1 MANASRPSSA
11 RHKLSYSA
19 AFSSLTSLGTY
30 SGGTCKSR
38 PADFRVSRTATDR
51 LDAMRVPAIALA
63 LVTVLALAQPKP
75 KKAADVRVLE
85 TTAHREE
92 NRITLDGKVR
102 VTSDKPLRGLV
113 IVFDFRSPEREVI
126 TTQKTTVDED
136 TLENGREGT

>member
-1 MANASRPSSA
+1 
-11 RHKLSYSA
+11 
-19 AFSSLTSLGTY
+19 
-30 SGGTCKSR
+30 
-38 PADFRVSRTATDR
+38 
-51 LDAMRVPAIALA
+51 MRVPAIALA

-136 TLENGREGT
+136 TLENGREGTYHVEMADAARAVTYMVRAFDIHEKELRIENVGPFPIE